1 MIRSVGTAAAH
12 IVGTLRQ
19 ALPFSEERLAA
30 GIYQAPAEL
39 LGPLDRATAEH
50 LTEALVAAGL
60 EAEILGADEPFTP
73 GGPDYDVALVIQ
85 HFDRLVE
92 VAREIARFLGVS
104 VDQARRILYTCPTE
118 LIGKVSL
125 STVEAIRHRFEPLG
139 VTVEASRRDQALFDV
154 FLGACSPPQQ
164 EQARGHLREAG
175 LPLDGGDPANR
186 LPGCLSQGLVKG
198 DAEAFWQRIRAS
210 GMPLRII
217 NRDFQRFDLRL
228 DES

>member
-1 MIRSVGTAAAH
+1 MDSAGGAPKGGWRVVIRSVGTAAAH

-139 VTVEASRRDQALFDV
+139 VTV
-154 FLGACSPPQQ
+154 
-164 EQARGHLREAG
+164 
-175 LPLDGGDPANR
+175 
-186 LPGCLSQGLVKG
+186 
-198 DAEAFWQRIRAS
+198 
-210 GMPLRII
+210 
-217 NRDFQRFDLRL
+217 
-228 DES
+228 